1 VGTGNQAVAPGL
13 DQNNDQG
20 EDIVMDDADDFNML
34 DQRES
39 VRDLAAKN
47 KNQQP

>member
-1 VGTGNQAVAPGL
+1 MGTGNQAVAQGF

-20 EDIVMDDADDFNML
+20 EDIVMNDADDFNML

-47 KNQQP
+47 KN